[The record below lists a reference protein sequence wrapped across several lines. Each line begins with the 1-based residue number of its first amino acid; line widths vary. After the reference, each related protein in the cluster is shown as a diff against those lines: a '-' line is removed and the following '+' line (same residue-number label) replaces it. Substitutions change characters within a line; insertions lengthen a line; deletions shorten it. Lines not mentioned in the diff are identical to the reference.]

1 MSTEWLVNPRDIQI
15 AADIEREI
23 ARVERPG
30 GRVGGRFRINYATG
44 LPLGEVESVAGPSDA
59 VEQPDD
65 IAIHTRR

>member
-30 GRVGGRFRINYATG
+30 GRIGGRFPIDYATG
-44 LPLGEVESVAGPSDA
+44 LPPREVESAAGPSDA
-59 VEQPDD
+59 GEQPTTSNH
-65 IAIHTRR
+65 AWT